1 MTAAV
6 LSHHVTAY
14 AAQVRAHL
22 ADLTREQ
29 LDDLTDGLEAD
40 LMEAFEDP
48 ARPGTGEI
56 PLASGSL
63 GAPDDLPT
71 DASSRPD
78 GASTSSIDLTERF
91 GTPQAYAEELRA
103 AAGLPA
109 PQSPDDLKEIRPSL
123 GERMAGKLR
132 TDGERLVSQPWWPA
146 VPAIGEAL
154 RPLWWV
160 VRGWVLF
167 NIVVTVIAG
176 GENVFFLPKNIFGV
190 LVLLAVVAASIQHG
204 QGRWTV
210 QGRGH
215 HVVTA
220 VSVIATVGILPVVVT
235 ASNHTRTVEYYNNN
249 YSEPSPI
256 ADGVYVG
263 GQLVTNLFVYDADG
277 TFIDQAQIVDDKGRP
292 VRVDRAGGI
301 WDERDQTSQ
310 YWDPATD
317 SYGREIWNAFPL
329 RMWSDR
335 DAVWDDETQTWV
347 LPDGMTGTVVPPPFV
362 QLAPLSQDPS
372 APAEPEDGA
381 APADPSAQVDP
392 AAPAGP
398 AAPGD
403 APADAGDTAVDDPSA
418 APSTTD
424 PAGG

>member
-56 PLASGSL
+56 PLASGQP
-63 GAPDDLPT
+63 GAADGVLA

-78 GASTSSIDLTERF
+78 GAATSSIDLTERF

-109 PQSPDDLKEIRPSL
+109 PASTDDVKQVRLSV

-132 TDGERLVSQPWWPA
+132 ADGEWLVSHGEWLTSQPWWSA
-146 VPAIGEAL
+146 VRAIGEAL

-220 VSVIATVGILPVVVT
+220 VSVIAAVGILPVVVT
-235 ASNHTRTVEYYNNN
+235 ASNHTRTVEYYNTN
-249 YSEPSPI
+249 YSEPEPI
-256 ADGVYVG
+256 ADGVYLG
-263 GQLVTNLFVYDADG
+263 GTPVTNLFVYDADG

-292 VRVDRAGGI
+292 VRVDREGGI

-335 DAVWDDETQTWV
+335 DAVWDDDTQTWV

-372 APAEPEDGA
+372 APAEPEDSA

-392 AAPAGP
+392 AAPADP
-398 AAPGD
+398 AAPRSEERRVGKEC
-403 APADAGDTAVDDPSA
+403 PV
-418 APSTTD
+418 
-424 PAGG
+424 